1 MGTPHSQDPTETG
14 DDEPNADE
22 ANADD
27 AERYAEDLRETGK
40 AEEFADDESA
50 GDDPDFGDEPILPS
64 SRVGRFQR
72 NTSSG
77 AVLTGIAL
85 GLRDIFDPTVKEEAP
100 IVQDAPGEPP
110 NPRHVT
116 ADLDPDDP
124 AASSVTVRPW
134 LAASE
139 ELEASELESESN
151 KDDAL

>member
-1 MGTPHSQDPTETG
+1 MRSEVVAARKNFGDTVGSMGTPDSQDPTGTG
-14 DDEPNADE
+14 DDEPHDAPE
-22 ANADD
+22 AADD
-27 AERYAEDLRETGK
+27 SDI
-40 AEEFADDESA
+40 
-50 GDDPDFGDEPILPS
+50 GDDLDVGEEPILPS

-134 LAASE
+134 LAGSGE
-139 ELEASELESESN
+139 IEAESN